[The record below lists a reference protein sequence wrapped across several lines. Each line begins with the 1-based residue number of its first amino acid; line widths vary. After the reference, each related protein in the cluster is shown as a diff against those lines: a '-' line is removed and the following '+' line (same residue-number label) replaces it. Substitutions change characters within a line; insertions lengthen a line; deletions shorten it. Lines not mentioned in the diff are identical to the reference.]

1 MIGLVIVALLAV
13 ILLPQLW
20 VRHTLTRHGNDRP
33 DLQGTGGELARHL
46 LDRFGL
52 KNVRVEITGLGDHY
66 DPDSRTVRLLRQH
79 HDGRSLS
86 AVAVAAHEVGHAI
99 QHSRGD
105 RMLELRQRLVKI
117 AMRTDRLAVLFFIAA
132 PVLAALARH
141 PAVLIAVGA
150 VGMGLMAV
158 RVVVDAVTLP
168 VEFDASFKKALPILK
183 NGSYLAPED
192 MPAIRSVLRA
202 AALSYLA
209 GALMSLVN
217 LARWI
222 RVLR

>member
-141 PAVLIAVGA
+141 PAVLIAVGT

>member
-1 MIGLVIVALLAV
+1 M
-13 ILLPQLW
+13 QSS
-20 VRHTLTRHGNDRP
+20 TR
-33 DLQGTGGELARHL
+33 A
-46 LDRFGL
+46 
-52 KNVRVEITGLGDHY
+52 
-66 DPDSRTVRLLRQH
+66 
-79 HDGRSLS
+79 
-86 AVAVAAHEVGHAI
+86 
-99 QHSRGD
+99 GD